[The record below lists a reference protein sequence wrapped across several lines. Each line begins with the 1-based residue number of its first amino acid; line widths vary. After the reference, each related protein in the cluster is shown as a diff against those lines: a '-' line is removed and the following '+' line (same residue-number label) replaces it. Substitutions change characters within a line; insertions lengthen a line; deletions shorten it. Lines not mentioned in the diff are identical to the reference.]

1 MKSETPSV
9 EIFFFPYLG
18 GGHQI
23 PMIDAAIVFAS
34 HGASSTILATP
45 SSAPNFQK
53 LITRHH
59 KAGLPIAIHTLSADV
74 PDADMS
80 AGPFLDTSAL
90 LQPLRHFLLQRR
102 PHCIVVDMFHRWAG
116 DMVYELGIPRILFN
130 GIGCFARCVQEN
142 LSLAAIES
150 LSSDSEPF
158 VVPNLPDRIE
168 MTMSQLPPFLR
179 NPSEVPERVRGMKQ
193 LEEKS
198 FGTLVNSFYD
208 LEPAYADR
216 LKNKWGKKAWIV
228 GPVSLCNRTK
238 QDKTERGKPPT
249 VDEEKCLNWLNSKK
263 PSSVLYISFGSL
275 ARLPPQQLKEIAYG
289 LEASD
294 QSFVWVVGKIL
305 HNPSENEENGSG
317 NWLPEGFEQR
327 MKETGKG
334 LVLRGWAPQ
343 LLILEHA
350 AIKGFMTHC
359 GWNSTLE
366 GVSAG
371 VPMITWPLTAEQF
384 SNEKLIT
391 EVLKIGVQVGNREW
405 WPWNAEW
412 KGLVGREKVEVAVR
426 KLMVESAEAE
436 EMRRRVKD
444 IAGKAARAVEE
455 GGTSYADVEALIHE
469 LQAHTLPNQA

>member
-1 MKSETPSV
+1 MKTLTPSV
-9 EIFFFPYLG
+9 EIFFFPYVG

-23 PMIDAAIVFAS
+23 PMIDAARMFAS

-45 SSAPNFQK
+45 STTPLFQK
-53 LITRHH
+53 CITRDQ
-59 KAGLPIAIHTLSADV
+59 KFGLPISIHTLSADV
-74 PDADMS
+74 PQSDIS
-80 AGPFLDTSAL
+80 VGPFLDTSAL
-90 LQPLRHFLLQRR
+90 LEPLRQLLLQRR
-102 PHCIVVDMFHRWAG
+102 PHCIVVDMFHRWSG
-116 DMVYELGIPRILFN
+116 DVVYELGIPRILFN
-130 GIGCFARCVQEN
+130 GIGCFALCVQEN
-142 LSLAAIES
+142 LRHVAFES
-150 LSSDSEPF
+150 VSTDSEPF
-158 VVPNLPDRIE
+158 LVPNIPDRIE

-179 NPSEVPERVRGMKQ
+179 NPSEIPERVRGMKQ

-198 FGTLVNSFYD
+198 FGTLINSFYD
-208 LEPAYADR
+208 LEPAYAD
-216 LKNKWGKKAWIV
+216 LIKSKWGNKAWIV
-228 GPVSLCNRTK
+228 GPVSFCNRSK
-238 QDKTERGKPPT
+238 EDKTERGKPPT
-249 VDEEKCLNWLNSKK
+249 IDEQNCLNWLNSKK
-263 PSSVLYISFGSL
+263 PSSVLYASFGSL
-275 ARLPPQQLKEIAYG
+275 ARLPPEQLKEIAYG
-289 LEASD
+289 LEASE
-294 QSFVWVVGKIL
+294 QSFIWVVGNIL
-305 HNPSENEENGSG
+305 HNPSENKENGSG

-391 EVLKIGVQVGNREW
+391 EVLKTGVQVGNREW

-426 KLMVESAEAE
+426 KLMVESVEAD
-436 EMRRRVKD
+436 EMRRRAKD

-455 GGTSYADVEALIHE
+455 GGTSYADVEALIQE
-469 LQAHTLPNQA
+469 LQARTCANQG